1 MAIDFTNVLNTLKTG
16 IVNLA
21 EKDVKGYVSS
31 ATADGQAILIEL
43 EEDLSNWTQDLVAGS
58 MTKDEF
64 TELVLG
70 QKDELE
76 MVELKQAGLAEISA
90 DQFKLDVFNL
100 ITTTITTL
108 IP

>member
-1 MAIDFTNVLNTLKTG
+1 MAIDFGNALSTLKTG

-21 EKDVKGYVSS
+21 EKDVKAYVSS
-31 ATADGQAILIEL
+31 ATADGQAILSEL
-43 EEDLSNWTQDLVAGS
+43 EEDLSNWTQELAAGA

-76 MVELKQAGLAEISA
+76 MVALKQVGLAEISA
-90 DQFKLDVFNL
+90 DQFKLDIFKL
-100 ITTTITTL
+100 ITDTITAL